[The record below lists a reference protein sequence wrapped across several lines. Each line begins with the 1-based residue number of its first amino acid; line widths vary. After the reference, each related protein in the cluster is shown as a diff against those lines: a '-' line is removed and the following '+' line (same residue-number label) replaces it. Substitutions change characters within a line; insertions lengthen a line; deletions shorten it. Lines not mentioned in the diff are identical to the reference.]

1 MSPAK
6 AHVRFMKSGPFFV
19 KPHPGESRFTN
30 LFVCISEED
39 DGYALQ
45 VRLYHEKEPSKAV
58 WGEEMAESFET
69 ASMLIA
75 ALVDEFSI
83 TTERVKIEIR
93 MQKLA
98 DGTRH

>member
-1 MSPAK
+1 
-6 AHVRFMKSGPFFV
+6 MKSGPFVV
-19 KPHPGESRFTN
+19 KPHPSESRFTN
-30 LFVCISEED
+30 LFVCISEEE
-39 DGYALQ
+39 DGYTLQ
-45 VRLYHEKEPSKAV
+45 VRLYHDQEPGNTV
-58 WGEEMAESFET
+58 WGEEMTDSFET

-83 TTERVKIEIR
+83 TTERVQIEIR